1 MSTAIVYYSM
11 LGNSEMIAE
20 KMAAKLGADVIRIE
34 PDKAYPDKGAKKF
47 LWGGKSAVMGE
58 QPVLKPYEF
67 DPDKYDSIIIGFPVW
82 ASRPAPP
89 ICTFLSNQ
97 KDKMSGKKIFVF
109 ACQSG
114 NGAEKAFDRIK
125 KMIGIEKF
133 AGEMN
138 FIDPFVNVPVATEP
152 VFVIQPALDFVQ
164 PFFSTVIYHGLIQ
177 TQQKRFNGNKLLRT
191 SVS

>member
-11 LGNSEMIAE
+11 HGNSEMVAE
-20 KMAAKLGADVIRIE
+20 KIAAKLGADVIKIE

-67 DPDKYDSIIIGFPVW
+67 DADKYDSIILGFPVW

-89 ICTFLSNQ
+89 INTFLSEQ
-97 KDKMSGKKIFVF
+97 KSKLSGKKIAVF

-114 NGAEKAFDRIK
+114 NGAEKAFERIK
-125 KMIGIEKF
+125 KMIGVEGF
-133 AGEMN
+133 DGELIL
-138 FIDPFVNVPVATEP
+138 IDPKTKENAENDKKMDSFCEK
-152 VFVIQPALDFVQ
+152 L
-164 PFFSTVIYHGLIQ
+164 
-177 TQQKRFNGNKLLRT
+177 NG
-191 SVS
+191 V

>member
-11 LGNSEMIAE
+11 HGNSEMVAE
-20 KMAAKLGADVIRIE
+20 KIAAKLGADVIKLE

-67 DPDKYDSIIIGFPVW
+67 DADKYDSIILGFPVW

-89 ICTFLSNQ
+89 INTFLSEQ
-97 KDKMSGKKIFVF
+97 KSKLSGKKIAVF

-114 NGAEKAFDRIK
+114 NGAEKAFERIK
-125 KMIGIEKF
+125 KMIGVEAFDGELILIDPKTKENAENDKKIDSLCEK
-133 AGEMN
+133 MN
-138 FIDPFVNVPVATEP
+138 FV
-152 VFVIQPALDFVQ
+152 
-164 PFFSTVIYHGLIQ
+164 
-177 TQQKRFNGNKLLRT
+177 
-191 SVS
+191 